1 MKFDFEYGQ
10 GTMSAELPDNTDIFI
25 PGETVK
31 DPDHIPED
39 QLEAA
44 YLESL
49 AHPIGMPTLTE
60 LAGPGKTVTIV
71 VPDRV
76 KGGEQATSHRKLS
89 IKYILKELYAAG
101 VEKKDILFII
111 SNGLHPRST
120 EADAKAIFGEELFNE
135 FWHTGQIISHDSEDQ
150 EHMVDLG
157 TTHRGDPVYMNK
169 YVFECD
175 IPILI
180 GHVQGN
186 PYGGYS
192 GGYKHSATGITNWKC
207 IASHHV
213 PSVMHRDDFTPVN
226 GGSLMRNKF
235 DEISMH
241 MEEKMGHPFFCCD
254 AVLDT
259 QSRQIAIYSGYAKEM
274 MPISWKLAD
283 KRTYVHWAEKKY
295 DVLVFGMPQN
305 FHYGDGMGTNPI
317 MMMQA
322 LSAQVLRF
330 KRVMSDNCVIICAST
345 CNGYFH
351 DERWPYLR
359 ELYDL
364 FQHDHMNT
372 LPDMNRLG
380 EYFAT
385 NEEYIRKYRYTN
397 AFHPFHGFSMMS
409 CGHIAEM
416 NTSAIYIVGA
426 EEPGYA
432 RGMGLKTRATFEE
445 ALEDAKKILAKSR
458 KEKLPIVDDD
468 FNLKGLITIKDI
480 EKQIKYP
487 LSAKDGQG
495 RLLCGAAIGITA
507 NCLERVEALVNAKV
521 DVIVMDSA
529 HGHSENVLRTVRMVK
544 EKYPN
549 LPVIAGNVA
558 TGEATRALIEAG
570 VDAVKVGIGPGSICT
585 TRVVAGIGV
594 PQVTAVM
601 DCYAVAKE
609 YGIPV
614 IADGGI
620 KYSGDMTKAIAAGA
634 NVCMMGSIFA
644 GCDESPGTFEL
655 YQGRKY
661 KVYRGMGSIAAMEN
675 GSKDRYFQ
683 ADAKK
688 LVPEG
693 VEGRVAYKG
702 TVEDTVFQL
711 MGGLRAGMGYCGTAN
726 IEALKENGQFVK
738 ISAASLKE
746 SHPHDI
752 HITKEAPNYSV
763 DE

>member
-1 MKFDFEYGQ
+1 MKFEFEYGQ
-10 GTMSAELPDNTDIFI
+10 GTMTANLPDNTDVFI

-31 DPDHIPED
+31 DPACIPED

-60 LAGPGKTVTIV
+60 LAHKGSTVTII

-76 KGGEQATSHRKLS
+76 KGGEQPTSHRKLS
-89 IKYILKELYAAG
+89 IKYILRELYAAG

-111 SNGLHPRST
+111 SNGLHPRSK
-120 EADAKAIFGEELFNE
+120 ESDAKAIFGDELFNE

-150 EHMVDLG
+150 EHMVYLG

-169 YVFECD
+169 YVFDCD

-192 GGYKHSATGITNWKC
+192 GGYKHSATGITN
-207 IASHHV
+207 
-213 PSVMHRDDFTPVN
+213 
-226 GGSLMRNKF
+226 KF

-259 QSRQIAIYSGYAKEM
+259 YSRQIAIYSGYAKEM

-295 DVLVFGMPQN
+295 DVLVFGMPQK

-330 KRVMSDNCVIICAST
+330 KRVMSDNCVIICASA

-351 DERWPYLR
+351 DELWPYLR
-359 ELYDL
+359 ELYTM

-372 LPDMNRLG
+372 LPDMNRYG

-385 NEEYIRKYRYTN
+385 NEEYIRKYRFCN

-432 RGMGLKTRATFEE
+432 RGMGLKTRETFEE
-445 ALEDAKKILAKSR
+445 ALEDAKKKFVGQNPNILA
-458 KEKLPIVDDD
+458 LPLTFKRAAVH
-468 FNLKGLITIKDI
+468 
-480 EKQIKYP
+480 
-487 LSAKDGQG
+487 
-495 RLLCGAAIGITA
+495 LCMK
-507 NCLERVEALVNAKV
+507 NPEEDC
-521 DVIVMDSA
+521 MDA
-529 HGHSENVLRTVRMVK
+529 YGHRN
-544 EKYPN
+544 
-549 LPVIAGNVA
+549 
-558 TGEATRALIEAG
+558 
-570 VDAVKVGIGPGSICT
+570 
-585 TRVVAGIGV
+585 
-594 PQVTAVM
+594 
-601 DCYAVAKE
+601 
-609 YGIPV
+609 
-614 IADGGI
+614 GG
-620 KYSGDMTKAIAAGA
+620 
-634 NVCMMGSIFA
+634 C
-644 GCDESPGTFEL
+644 GC
-655 YQGRKY
+655 
-661 KVYRGMGSIAAMEN
+661 
-675 GSKDRYFQ
+675 
-683 ADAKK
+683 
-688 LVPEG
+688 
-693 VEGRVAYKG
+693 
-702 TVEDTVFQL
+702 
-711 MGGLRAGMGYCGTAN
+711 C
-726 IEALKENGQFVK
+726 
-738 ISAASLKE
+738 
-746 SHPHDI
+746 
-752 HITKEAPNYSV
+752 
-763 DE
+763 